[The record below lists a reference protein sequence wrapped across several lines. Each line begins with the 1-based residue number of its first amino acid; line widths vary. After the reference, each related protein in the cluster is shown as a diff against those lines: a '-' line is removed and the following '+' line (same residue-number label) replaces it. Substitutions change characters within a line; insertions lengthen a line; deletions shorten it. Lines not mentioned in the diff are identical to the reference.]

1 MNNSVYLFVTLIIAA
16 FLSILDGTPASFCVI
31 LLLVIVGLLECHVTK
46 HNAKNSEIKLLG
58 VITLIYTVSAFI
70 VSRNFLDG
78 HYYLVSDATQ
88 YTQWVHL
95 LRPEDNYRSMVLD
108 NYFGLLDKDSLHEV
122 FVRLVCIFGNNYLGG
137 TTVYYLTLTHTFFG
151 VLAIL
156 ALYRTL
162 LYYYDSK
169 DSYKYALIFALCS
182 HFFFYSNVIIRDI
195 IIAFCFARGIEII
208 MGEFKYKKLIP
219 LLFFC
224 IIAMGVR
231 LYSGLF
237 MFSFIAIY
245 FVKKLEKTKW
255 KFIIVPS
262 FVVFAAALVVA
273 GVFSNLY
280 EQTLE
285 DLQYYQEFD
294 AAGASDGL
302 SSRLLGLPSGIKEIV
317 MFFYSQFM
325 PFPFYSFLEPVKN
338 GTQLWESLIC
348 TVYPIWWYL
357 VFYSFFILF
366 FFYSGYKQV
375 TLEKKLFIILC
386 FINILINTAQIDV
399 RRMMP
404 IYPFLYIMSLYMR
417 KDVFSKKKVR
427 SVMKFLSLSYVGLL
441 FVYLIIK
448 G

>member
-1 MNNSVYLFVTLIIAA
+1 MKGSFYLFFVIAFGILA
-16 FLSILDGTPASFCVI
+16 SILDGSSASLFV
-31 LLLVIVGLLECHVTK
+31 LLLIIIVGVIESFLSKKAYKESI
-46 HNAKNSEIKLLG
+46 NLLG
-58 VITLIYTVSAFI
+58 VVTLIYTASAFI
-70 VSRNFLDG
+70 VSRNYLNGDYFL
-78 HYYLVSDATQ
+78 VPDASQ
-88 YTQWVHL
+88 YTQWIKL
-95 LRPEDNYRSMVLD
+95 LQPEDDYFDMVMSNYL
-108 NYFGLLDKDSLHEV
+108 GLLDKDSLHEV
-122 FVRLVCIFGNNYLGG
+122 FVRIICIFGNKYLGG
-137 TTVYYLTLTHTFFG
+137 ATVYYLTLTHTFFG
-151 VLAIL
+151 ILAIL
-156 ALYRTL
+156 AIFRTL
-162 LYYYDSK
+162 LYFFDNK
-169 DSYKYALIFALCS
+169 DSYKYALVFAFCS
-182 HFFFYSNVIIRDI
+182 QFFFYSNVIIRDI
-195 IIAFCFARGIEII
+195 VIAFCFARGVEII
-208 MGEFKYKKLIP
+208 MGEFKFKKLIP
-219 LLFFC
+219 LLLLC

-237 MFSFIAIY
+237 MLSFVAIF
-245 FVKKLEKTKW
+245 FVKKIEKTKW
-255 KFIIVPS
+255 RFIIVPA
-262 FVVFAAALVVA
+262 FVIFAAALVVA

-302 SSRLLGLPSGIKEIV
+302 SSRLLALPSGLKEIV

-417 KDVFSKKKVR
+417 KDVFNQKRVK
-427 SVMKFLSLSYVGLL
+427 SVMKFLSFSYVGLL
-441 FVYLIIK
+441 FIYLIIK